1 MAATTT
7 SDATKI
13 YSMVL
18 SELGAGGPVIVTDG
32 TLTRKVTPVERVSG
46 LTATDDG
53 TLDLLDENNNWW
65 CIKVEFPFNRLDG
78 WAGTWIDGIFYIAP
92 CWWIDL

>member
-1 MAATTT
+1 MAANTT

-13 YSMVL
+13 CSMVL
-18 SELGAGGPVIVTDG
+18 SELGAGCPVIVTDG
-32 TLTRKVTPVERVSG
+32 TLTRKVSQVERVSG
-46 LTATDDG
+46 LTVTDDG